1 MDLQPLEA
9 KVQTLVAWDLYTPA
23 LRLNSIF
30 DKPACFWF
38 DMNTTGGSWAENCDK
53 KVYLFEFT
61 NKLEARVF
69 YMEW

>member
-1 MDLQPLEA
+1 VDLQPLEA
-9 KVQTLVAWDLYTPA
+9 KVQTLVAWGLYTPA

-38 DMNTTGGSWAENCDK
+38 DMNTTAAENCDK

-61 NKLEARVF
+61 NKLEAQVF
-69 YMEW
+69 YME